1 MKKLKL
7 VPLVIA
13 VVACLYFLGSYVYY
27 NHIIS
32 EEQKI
37 TLLVMRVREAGE
49 KRSAGGILAEVS
61 ENYRDRFSAN
71 RRELSEK
78 VRYWV
83 VNNLSNDVKVEMHD
97 LRVEV
102 EPEGKR
108 ATARLRVGGNKPV
121 QDVLTALNESGEVV
135 LFLAH
140 EDGRWLIT
148 TVESAK

>member
-13 VVACLYFLGSYVYY
+13 VAVCLYFVGSYVYF
-27 NHIIS
+27 NHVIG

-37 TLLVMRVREAGE
+37 MLLVERVREAGE

-61 ENYRDRFSAN
+61 ENYRDKFSAN
-71 RRELSEK
+71 RRELTEK

-83 VNNLSNDVKVEMHD
+83 VSNLNNEVSVQMHD

-102 EPEGKR
+102 EPEGER

-121 QDVLTALNESGEVV
+121 QDVLSMLNQSGEVV